1 MEKRFSDMDEYELKL
16 EIAMLNEKAKKAEQ
30 LGNSNE
36 YAVYERRKILAQAYL
51 MDPAE
56 IKPGQVYHMTDG
68 ESFFEVSYL
77 NGRFAWGYRAG
88 ERELVGVPISLLGDK
103 KLAN

>member
-36 YAVYERRKILAQAYL
+36 YAVYERRKTLAQAYL

-56 IKPGQVYHMTDG
+56 IEPGQVYHMTDG
-68 ESFFEVSYL
+68 EFFLKS
-77 NGRFAWGYRAG
+77 
-88 ERELVGVPISLLGDK
+88 PI
-103 KLAN
+103 